1 MAINRVKKTWAWAPV
16 QTSALKGQDTLI
28 FMRDTGMKMLG
39 NSKSCGEGEMRVFIT
54 HGFQC
59 LGEMGEHVLRMGAV
73 RPVVGS
79 PVDLMDSGGDI

>member
-1 MAINRVKKTWAWAPV
+1 MGLGSSTDF
-16 QTSALKGQDTLI
+16 SLKGTGHSHLHEGH
-28 FMRDTGMKMLG
+28 RDEDAGELQ
-39 NSKSCGEGEMRVFIT
+39 SCGEGEMRVFIT

-59 LGEMGEHVLRMGAV
+59 LGEMGEEHVLRMGAV